1 MHENLATTAAATTL
15 HYTTRTKWIKSTL
28 KRRRKEGS
36 EEGKGKEIYED
47 EMSLLLQGDEV
58 SKTLKLRR

>member
-28 KRRRKEGS
+28 RRRKEES
-36 EEGKGKEIYED
+36 EEGKGKESDED